1 MLFSIAISIIAY
13 SCNEEEVNFTDNGQ
27 TALSFE
33 STAFELSIPEEDLTL
48 EIPVYI
54 TTVSSSSRSFN
65 VDITS
70 ATEGT
75 STEYSVG
82 TVVIPANEYSGVLSV
97 DFDFSEITGDDGV
110 VKELELTINPSEG
123 IASYNDVVTINYFR
137 EIICNDLELSIVSDV
152 WASETYFTIR
162 PASGGTPIVERF
174 FPFSF
179 E

>member
-1 MLFSIAISIIAY
+1 MKNNFLKYMLFSIAISIIAY

-110 VKELELTINPSEG
+110 V
-123 IASYNDVVTINYFR
+123 
-137 EIICNDLELSIVSDV
+137 
-152 WASETYFTIR
+152 
-162 PASGGTPIVERF
+162 
-174 FPFSF
+174 
-179 E
+179 